1 MYHVDG
7 TGRKGKES
15 MACQTETSRP
25 PKLVL
30 ELSYLVLRRNMLRP
44 SLIPGTISE
53 AACVTVVPVL
63 GL

>member
-1 MYHVDG
+1 MALVE
-7 TGRKGKES
+7 KERNPWP
-15 MACQTETSRP
+15 QTETSRP

-53 AACVTVVPVL
+53 AACVTVIPVL